1 MNLAKT
7 SFFAIAQTVAKLL
20 AGFIVIKIIAV
31 LAGPVGMT
39 DFGVYQNFSTILL
52 MLSGGV
58 AFTGVTKLIAG
69 AEAQGLRPEVAYF
82 TSNYFVT
89 RLMYLSIFVIL
100 PIMLLVQY
108 FYLGYSF
115 NKIWLIAV
123 ATPFILIQARF
134 NFFLAV
140 LNGLEK
146 IDLLA
151 TKNIVA
157 SMGCI
162 ALAGFTYF
170 LFREW
175 QAVALS
181 LCVAPAVYFAVLV
194 FKKETIPFQNVSESV
209 DYATLSELKRYS
221 YFGVVSAICIPVAQL
236 IIRNSLVL
244 KFSDHTAGIWQ
255 GLNRLSEVYLVLIS
269 SVLSIYIIPKVA
281 AARSREAICDIVKKT
296 LYYTLLISLA
306 LVGVVFFLKDF
317 LITVLFNKSFIE
329 MNSLFIYQLP
339 GDFFKIVSWVFSF
352 VILAKGH
359 IKQIILL
366 EVISSAI
373 YLTLSI
379 LLIGQMGLVGSVI
392 AYTISYGLY
401 LIMTFSFFYLNSRKV

>member
-69 AEAQGLRPEVAYF
+69 AESQGLRPEVAYF
-82 TSNYFVT
+82 TSKYFVT

-100 PIMLLVQY
+100 PVMLLVQY

-151 TKNIVA
+151 MKNIVA
-157 SMGCI
+157 SLGCI

-194 FKKETIPFQNVSESV
+194 FKKETIPFQNVNESV

-221 YFGVVSAICIPVAQL
+221 CFGVVSAICIPVAQL

-317 LITVLFNKSFIE
+317 LITVLFNQSFIE

-352 VILAKGH
+352 AILAKGH

-401 LIMTFSFFYLNSRKV
+401 LIMTFSVFYLNSRKV